1 MLKQILIVPVVVLLA
16 SFSFADHHEEVDAGP
31 SAEGANNLRAENINF
46 AR

>member
-1 MLKQILIVPVVVLLA
+1 MLKQILIVPIVALLA

-31 SAEGANNLRAENINF
+31 SAEELIIFVQNINF